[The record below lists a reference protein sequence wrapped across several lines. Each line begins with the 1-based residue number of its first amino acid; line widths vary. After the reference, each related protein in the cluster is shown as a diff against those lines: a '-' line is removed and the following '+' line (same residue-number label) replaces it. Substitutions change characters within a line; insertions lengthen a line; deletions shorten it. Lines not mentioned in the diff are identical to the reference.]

1 MNQTAV
7 LRAYVESLPF
17 AVRFDSRTLLTMAR
31 REIVDNFIYH
41 NTRNGFIERLARG
54 TFRVKHPDNPPV
66 SPLEVAAHKL
76 AAFGKKIVT
85 LGNSTI
91 RTGIKSNGKEEKVL
105 VVGTDGPSSR
115 FKFGEWL
122 IICKRVGPRK
132 MKLAQ
137 TSVGRVLRDLWM
149 SGKITPSQI
158 DLSKLK
164 YVRQSH
170 YRPILRALQKYS
182 PQWLTEIF
190 QTYAT
195 FRIT

>member
-7 LRAYVESLPF
+7 LREYVESLPF
-17 AVRFDSRTLLTMAR
+17 AVKFDSRTLLTMAR

-41 NTRNGFIERLARG
+41 NTRNGFIERIANG
-54 TFRVKHPDNPPV
+54 MFRVKHPDNPPV
-66 SPLEVAAHKL
+66 SPLEAAAHKL

-85 LGNSTI
+85 LANSTF
-91 RTGIKSNGKEEKVL
+91 EKVL

-115 FKFGEWL
+115 FKCGEWL
-122 IICKRVGPRK
+122 IVCKRVGPRK